1 MTQNWCRLL
10 VTDSLLPLVDELLIT
25 SRKVV
30 AMSFTLDCRNLKKKE
45 VSLLHQILIWY
56 QTVMTGVLKS
66 KDRCMENCMSFN
78 FR

>member
-1 MTQNWCRLL
+1 ML

-30 AMSFTLDCRNLKKKE
+30 AMSFTLDRRNLKKKE

-56 QTVMTGVLKS
+56 HTVMTGVLKS
-66 KDRCMENCMSFN
+66 KDRCMENCMFN

>member
-1 MTQNWCRLL
+1 MIQNWCRLL

-30 AMSFTLDCRNLKKKE
+30 AMSFTLDRRNLKKKE

-56 QTVMTGVLKS
+56 HTVMTGVLKS
-66 KDRCMENCMSFN
+66 KDRCMENCMFN

>member
-1 MTQNWCRLL
+1 MIQNWCRLL

-30 AMSFTLDCRNLKKKE
+30 AMSFTLDRRNLKKKE

-66 KDRCMENCMSFN
+66 KDRCMENCMFN